1 MKGKELLILGIG
13 NDLLGDDAAGLLVAE
28 ALRADGLSVRTGVRS
43 GLALLDEVVGA
54 RRVLLVDS
62 QSTGGQPGTISE
74 FSLEPSRAV
83 RGPSAH
89 YVGYGEALA
98 IGAAVGLDMPEEVR
112 VVAIE
117 RSPEVYLGADLSG
130 PVRAAL
136 PALVERARAVIQRWL
151 Y

>member
-1 MKGKELLILGIG
+1 MSGEGLLVLGIG

-28 ALRADGLSVRTGVRS
+28 ALRADGFLVRTSVRS

-74 FSLEPSRAV
+74 FSLEPSLVV

-98 IGAAVGLDMPEEVR
+98 IGAAVGLEMPEEIR
-112 VVAIE
+112 VLAIE

-151 Y
+151 C

>member
-1 MKGKELLILGIG
+1 MSDTNLLVLGIG

-28 ALRADGLSVRTGVRS
+28 ALREDGLVVRTGVRS

-62 QSTGGQPGTISE
+62 QTTGGQPGTISE
-74 FSLEPSRAV
+74 FSLEPSVV
-83 RGPSAH
+83 RSPSAH

-98 IGAAVGLDMPEEVR
+98 IGAAVGLDMPQEIR
-112 VVAIE
+112 VVAVE
-117 RSPEVYLGADLSG
+117 RAPEVYIGAGISE

-136 PALVERARAVIQRWL
+136 PAMVERARNVIQGWL
-151 Y
+151 R